1 MFLLY
6 QINIEAYLIKDLS
19 VHVHDKIII
28 LHKKLLCV
36 NYQEKYYKFF
46 MNQTFFKEQR
56 HVLPFGSI
64 TQTEF
69 PIVVFDIV
77 ISVTVG

>member
-1 MFLLY
+1 
-6 QINIEAYLIKDLS
+6 
-19 VHVHDKIII
+19 
-28 LHKKLLCV
+28 
-36 NYQEKYYKFF
+36 

-77 ISVTVG
+77 ISKSQWAKIERKNNKIGRPKCTLKFCRIQSSIHIEV

>member
-1 MFLLY
+1 
-6 QINIEAYLIKDLS
+6 
-19 VHVHDKIII
+19 
-28 LHKKLLCV
+28 
-36 NYQEKYYKFF
+36 

-77 ISVTVG
+77 ISKSQWAKIGRKKYKIGKPKCTLKFCRIQSSIHIEV

>member
-1 MFLLY
+1 
-6 QINIEAYLIKDLS
+6 
-19 VHVHDKIII
+19 
-28 LHKKLLCV
+28 
-36 NYQEKYYKFF
+36 

-77 ISVTVG
+77 ISKSQWAKSGRKKYKIGKPKCTLKFRRIHTSIHIEV